1 MLGNSIIHTKSMV
14 RLKNISRN
22 GKQVMMDCYEEGN
35 QKRVHYVVFDTESL
49 EIVNGV
55 KNNIYIMQGIAK
67 IWKYLR
73 SGEELPQE
81 TVSYWY

>member
-1 MLGNSIIHTKSMV
+1 M
-14 RLKNISRN
+14 
-22 GKQVMMDCYEEGN
+22 
-35 QKRVHYVVFDTESL
+35 RVHHVVFDTESL